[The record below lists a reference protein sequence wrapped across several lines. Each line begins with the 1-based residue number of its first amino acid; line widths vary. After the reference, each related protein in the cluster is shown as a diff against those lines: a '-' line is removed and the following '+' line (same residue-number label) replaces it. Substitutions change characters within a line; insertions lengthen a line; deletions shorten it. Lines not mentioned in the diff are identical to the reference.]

1 MVWPIIAGQPVL
13 ARHVRLRSKP
23 SQCGRIRGIFL
34 SLLIPVGVDKRH
46 YAVLSMLWR
55 LFPSDGPL
63 ENRSTWTVN
72 AQIGQVPIHNSTC
85 PVRRLIRSWRFI
97 VSSSYK
103 WNDSSGDLNE
113 APRVGTQIEGRTSCP
128 SFVWTF
134 RLVHSKQHVSKVNQ
148 AR

>member
-55 LFPSDGPL
+55 LFPSDVRASSEERFHRRVG
-63 ENRSTWTVN
+63 RSKVVWRAFDKAVRTKPPAVAADAGLMEIQLREGTV
-72 AQIGQVPIHNSTC
+72 SRC
-85 PVRRLIRSWRFI
+85 PGVVRRSA
-97 VSSSYK
+97 
-103 WNDSSGDLNE
+103 D
-113 APRVGTQIEGRTSCP
+113 
-128 SFVWTF
+128 
-134 RLVHSKQHVSKVNQ
+134 
-148 AR
+148 